1 MAFSTRHLILTN
13 TPKLI
18 SMHQLR
24 KLTQILLGATLIYT
38 GTLHLTTSRM
48 EFQAQVPPWVPFSPD
63 FVVLASGVVEI
74 ALGLALISLQ
84 RRREVGI
91 ATALFFIAIFPGN
104 ISQFVNQIDAFG
116 LDSDRARA
124 IRLLFQP
131 LLVLWALW
139 STTAMPTG
147 SFKRFWNYIKKTI
160 RENKVATVIGILI
173 GGVGTRFLEDG
184 NLLVTSVLTGM
195 SVVGV
200 LVVWLAMKK
209 VKNFL

>member
-1 MAFSTRHLILTN
+1 MHLI
-13 TPKLI
+13 
-18 SMHQLR
+18 R
-24 KLTQILLGATLIYT
+24 KATQILLGATLIYT

-74 ALGLALISLQ
+74 ALGLALVSLQ

-104 ISQFVNQIDAFG
+104 ISQFVNHIDAFG

-139 STTAMPTG
+139 STTALPKG
-147 SFKRFWNYIKKTI
+147 SFNRLWNYIKRII

-184 NLLVTSVLTGM
+184 NLLVTTVITGV
-195 SVVGV
+195 STVGV
-200 LVVWLAMKK
+200 LVVWLVLKR
-209 VKNFL
+209 VKSLL

>member
-1 MAFSTRHLILTN
+1 MHLI
-13 TPKLI
+13 
-18 SMHQLR
+18 R

-48 EFQAQVPPWVPFSPD
+48 EFQAQVPTWLRLSPD

-74 ALGLALISLQ
+74 TLGLALISLQ

-104 ISQFVNQIDAFG
+104 ISQYINHIDAFG

-124 IRLLFQP
+124 IRLIFQP

-139 STTAMPTG
+139 STTAMPKGT
-147 SFKRFWNYIKKTI
+147 FKRFWNYVKKTI

-184 NLLVTSVLTGM
+184 NLLVTTVITGM
-195 SVVGV
+195 STFVT
-200 LVVWLAMKK
+200 LTVWL
-209 VKNFL
+209 VLKNLILKAR

>member
-1 MAFSTRHLILTN
+1 MNALI
-13 TPKLI
+13 
-18 SMHQLR
+18 R

-48 EFQAQVPPWVPFSPD
+48 EFQAQVPPWVPLSPD

-74 ALGLALISLQ
+74 ALGLALVSLQ

-104 ISQFVNQIDAFG
+104 ISQFVNGIDAFG

-139 STTAMPTG
+139 STTALPKG
-147 SFKRFWNYIKKTI
+147 SFNRLWNYIEGVI

-184 NLLVTSVLTGM
+184 NLLVTTVLTGM
-195 SVVGV
+195 STVST
-200 LVVWLAMKK
+200 LVVWLLLKRIK
-209 VKNFL
+209 SLL